1 MTSQEVPA
9 HPAEVDIRLGSTV
22 LPKGDANGLAP
33 HSSML
38 VRPEN
43 RKKLWVGL
51 VILSVPVLVED
62 TDKNTTQG
70 KARLRRIELIVDPA
84 DAADLQRILMR
95 AYERRTGAAVL
106 PLELEQDVER
116 AFDGLDP
123 DMIERELAAAAD
135 ERAAAE
141 TNEYLANRGREGTG
155 QPGDP
160 DGLFRSAED
169 NPSDDDDDGE
179 PEDPPDM
186 GPRP

>member
-1 MTSQEVPA
+1 MTDESGPRG
-9 HPAEVDIRLGSTV
+9 EVDIRLGSTT
-22 LPKGDANGLAP
+22 LPKGDANGVAP

-51 VILSVPVLVED
+51 TIFSLPVLVED
-62 TDKNTTQG
+62 TDKNTTTG
-70 KARLRRIELIVDPA
+70 KLRIRRVELIVDPS
-84 DAADLQRILMR
+84 DANDLQRILMR

-123 DMIERELAAAAD
+123 DAIEREMAAAAD

-141 TNEYLANRGREGTG
+141 MNEYLENREREIRGEAM
-155 QPGDP
+155 DP
-160 DGLFRSAED
+160 DGLFSD
-169 NPSDDDDDGE
+169 GQQDQDDDPDGE
-179 PEDPPDM
+179 SE
-186 GPRP
+186 

>member
-9 HPAEVDIRLGSTV
+9 HPTEVDVRLGSTG

-43 RKKLWVGL
+43 RKKLWVAL
-51 VILSVPVLVED
+51 AILSVPVLVED
-62 TDKNTTQG
+62 TDKNSTQA
-70 KARLRRIELIVDPA
+70 KVRIRRVELIVDPA
-84 DAADLQRILMR
+84 DANDLQRILMR

-106 PLELEQDVER
+106 PLELEHDVEA
-116 AFDGLDP
+116 AFNGLDP
-123 DMIERELAAAAD
+123 DMIAREEAQAAD

-141 TNEYLANRGREGTG
+141 TNEYLANRERERSGD
-155 QPGDP
+155 PGDP

-169 NPSDDDDDGE
+169 PEDDGSHGGSPRE
-179 PEDPPDM
+179 STDPDQ
-186 GPRP
+186 